1 MEHSVSFS
9 VFLLSRFWTILVF
22 SEGSSAQRMQ
32 VHFATNV
39 RGVKKG
45 IAGKVEVRRIVKEE
59 KGSELSVRLGRTS
72 EMNVTESDQG
82 KHEERTLEPHSL
94 SLSH

>member
-32 VHFATNV
+32 VHFATNA
-39 RGVKKG
+39 RDVKKG
-45 IAGKVEVRRIVKEE
+45 IAAGKVEVPRIVKEQR
-59 KGSELSVRLGRTS
+59 GSELSVRLGTTR
-72 EMNVTESDQG
+72 EMNVMESDQA

-94 SLSH
+94 SL

>member
-1 MEHSVSFS
+1 MEHSVSFL
-9 VFLLSRFWTILVF
+9 VFLLSLFWTILVF
-22 SEGSSAQRMQ
+22 SESSSAQRMQ
-32 VHFATNV
+32 VHFATNA

-59 KGSELSVRLGRTS
+59 RWSELSVRLGSTR
-72 EMNVTESDQG
+72 EMNLIESDQA

-94 SLSH
+94 SL